1 MFNFSYLLLF
11 WWFDTL
17 KEEIYTKYNLQNLKA
32 VRLSEKTYRDDS
44 NVGFLGHF
52 WRLKL
57 YLIVIN
63 CNYSKW
69 NFPILEEKLLQR
81 KNLSTFCRKKALIIF
96 EVMRTLH
103 LFNAT
108 FFLFQNN
115 LKAYYELQG
124 YY

>member
-63 CNYSKW
+63 CNYSK
-69 NFPILEEKLLQR
+69 
-81 KNLSTFCRKKALIIF
+81 
-96 EVMRTLH
+96 
-103 LFNAT
+103 
-108 FFLFQNN
+108 
-115 LKAYYELQG
+115 
-124 YY
+124 